1 MASTQMFEKYPNFP
15 KDVSTAC
22 LPKISL
28 NSLALGKQEER
39 SKLFSASR
47 ELVSKVSAYYSHYHT
62 FLALLRTFSL
72 LEHTAS
78 CSDSAEYETMTN
90 NPSWALTG
98 GISRVFTPLNS
109 PLIRCI

>member
-1 MASTQMFEKYPNFP
+1 MSSWGGM
-15 KDVSTAC
+15 
-22 LPKISL
+22 
-28 NSLALGKQEER
+28 
-39 SKLFSASR
+39 
-47 ELVSKVSAYYSHYHT
+47 SKVSAYYSHYQS

-98 GISRVFTPLNS
+98 GIRRVFTPLNS
-109 PLIRCI
+109 PLIQCI